1 MSRKKND
8 KLLLLINSL
17 TPSEKRSFK
26 LYVNRNKGSKE
37 KLFVQLFDILDKME
51 SYEEDKIFKK
61 IPALKKSQ
69 LSNVKSNLYTQ
80 ILTCLRQLY
89 RHQMSE
95 IGIREQQDF
104 AKVLYSKG
112 LYKSS
117 LEMLDKSRKNATQNH
132 KHFLLLDSIMFEKKI
147 ESQHVTGSM
156 YPKADQL
163 SSYTTD
169 LMNELTVMNK
179 LSNLS
184 LLMYGLYLKRGVA
197 KNAQD
202 KDMINTFF
210 ENNKPEIHNNKLG
223 FYQKLYLYQSYV
235 WYTVMIHDF
244 AGYFK
249 FAKKW
254 VELFTEYPLMIKPE
268 TTSFIKANHNVL
280 NALFLAD
287 KNDKF
292 LQQLKVFEN
301 IETQIKA
308 PLSRNEQAFFETFLN
323 IHQINSIFVIANY
336 KESNPNFEHVVNLL
350 ETNTDKW
357 DVHRTIVFY
366 YKIACVYFGK
376 GELEKCIE
384 YLNKISNESYPE
396 FKEDIQCFA
405 RILNLVAQY
414 ELGNQEL
421 VFYQVKN
428 VYRFLMKMKDINMF
442 QKEILSFIRRTPKM
456 NKETIKQEFIDLKT
470 RLLEIKKL
478 PYEQRPFLYFD
489 IISWLDSKI
498 DGIDMVTAIKR
509 NKGLG
514 NV

>member
-1 MSRKKND
+1 MSKRKKD
-8 KLLLLINSL
+8 KLLLLIDSM

-26 LYVNRNKGSKE
+26 LFVNRVKGGKE

-51 SYEEDKIFKK
+51 NYDEEKIFKK
-61 IPALKKSQ
+61 IPDLKKRQ

-95 IGIREQQDF
+95 ISIREQQDF

-117 LEMLDKSRKNATQNH
+117 LEMLERSRKQAEQNQ

-163 SSYTTD
+163 AIYTRELMGELA
-169 LMNELTVMNK
+169 LMNQ

-184 LLMYGLYLKRGVA
+184 LMLYGLYLKRGYA
-197 KNAQD
+197 KNKED
-202 KDMINTFF
+202 KEEITHFF
-210 ENNKPEIHNNKLG
+210 ESNKPIVNVGKLG
-223 FYQKLYLYQSYV
+223 FYQKLYLFQSYV
-235 WYTVMIHDF
+235 WYNLMIHDF

-254 VELFTEYPLMIKPE
+254 VELFAEYPLMIQPE
-268 TTSFIKANHNVL
+268 TTSFIKANYNVM

-292 LQQLKVFEN
+292 LEQLKVFEG
-301 IETQIKA
+301 IEDQLKTPFSK
-308 PLSRNEQAFFETFLN
+308 NEQSTFDTFLY
-323 IHQINSIFVIANY
+323 IHQINSVFVKANY
-336 KESNPNFEHVVNLL
+336 TDPHPNFKYVIKLFK
-350 ETNTDKW
+350 TNAKKW
-357 DVHRTIVFY
+357 DLNRSLVFY
-366 YKIACVYFGK
+366 YKIACVYFGR
-376 GELEKCIE
+376 GEYYQCIE
-384 YLNKISNESYPE
+384 YLNKISNESHPE

-405 RILNLVAQY
+405 RILNLVVHY
-414 ELGNQEL
+414 ELGNLEL
-421 VFYQVKN
+421 VYYQVRN
-428 VYRFLMKMKDINMF
+428 VYRFLMKMKDINLF
-442 QKEILSFIRRTPKM
+442 QKEILRFIRRTPNM
-456 NKETIKQEFIDLKT
+456 NNQTIKKDFVNLKT
-470 RLLEIKKL
+470 TLLEIKKL

-498 DGIDMVTAIKR
+498 DEVSMVEAIKR
-509 NKGLG
+509 NKGIA
-514 NV
+514 